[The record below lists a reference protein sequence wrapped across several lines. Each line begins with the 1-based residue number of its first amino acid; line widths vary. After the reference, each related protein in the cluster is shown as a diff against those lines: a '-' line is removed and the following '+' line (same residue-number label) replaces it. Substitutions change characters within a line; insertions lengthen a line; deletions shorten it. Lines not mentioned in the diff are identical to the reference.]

1 MICESVR
8 GDDIDNLA
16 VSAQK
21 YIAFTL
27 ARREFPII
35 FPAASSVP
43 APVVVISPLN
53 LMFLSQTGDVFLS
66 SSGQTVE
73 SYQLVGECR
82 ARGDYVDL
90 PYNLLTANRSRE
102 AGQDLG
108 AALLRLMYGVWEP
121 ASAQQSRCWGQSA
134 SEIII

>member
-82 ARGDYVDL
+82 ARGDYVD
-90 PYNLLTANRSRE
+90 PTTSSRPTGAGRRARTSGLLSS
-102 AGQDLG
+102 D
-108 AALLRLMYGVWEP
+108 
-121 ASAQQSRCWGQSA
+121 
-134 SEIII
+134 